1 MSELAVPADGTTVTR
16 WRRYGHD
23 RLYVRDAAGG
33 DLGYW
38 DLKTDEVRPAEER
51 WRDAVTAAAVAWR
64 LGDTPT
70 PAPPPA
76 ALPPEPP
83 APVLERAWLDL
94 ATNRP
99 GASVRETAEAA
110 YAAAPVRSTL
120 GRLLGVRTEETAW
133 RLGAKG
139 EEKVGAQLTKLERRD
154 PRWRSLH
161 AIPIGTRGSDI
172 DHLVIGPGGV
182 FTVNAKHHPGK
193 KIWVG
198 GSTFLVD
205 GFRQPYVRNARFEA
219 ARAADLLSR
228 ACGLSVAVHGLVVP
242 VNAAEVV
249 VRSQPTDVDV
259 VPRRQLAGWL
269 RRLGPSL
276 DDDQVAMVYD
286 AARRSTT
293 WR

>member
-23 RLYVRDAAGG
+23 RLYVRDAAGE

-38 DLKTDEVRPAEER
+38 DLKDDAVHPAEER
-51 WRDAVTAAAVAWR
+51 WREVVTAAAAAWQV
-64 LGDTPT
+64 GEV
-70 PAPPPA
+70 PAVPA
-76 ALPPEPP
+76 GPLTPEPP
-83 APVLERAWLDL
+83 ASALERAWLDL

-99 GASVRETAEAA
+99 GESVREVADAA

-120 GRLLGVRTEETAW
+120 GRLLGVRTEETSW
-133 RLGAKG
+133 RLGVKG
-139 EEKVGAQLTKLERRD
+139 EEKVAAQLAKLQRRD

-161 AIPIGTRGSDI
+161 AIPVGTRGSDI

-205 GFRQPYVRNARFEA
+205 GFRQPYLRNARFEA
-219 ARAADLLSR
+219 TRAADLLSR
-228 ACGLSVAVHGLVVP
+228 ACGLTVAVQGLVVP

-249 VRSQPTDVDV
+249 IKSQPVDVHV
-259 VPRRQLAGWL
+259 VPRRQLAGWF

-276 DDDQVAMVYD
+276 DDDQVAAVYD

>member
-23 RLYVRDAAGG
+23 RLYVRDAADL

-38 DLKTDEVRPAEER
+38 DLKTDEAHPADER
-51 WRDAVTAAAVAWR
+51 WREVVTSAASTWR
-64 LGDTPT
+64 GGDV
-70 PAPPPA
+70 
-76 ALPPEPP
+76 PP
-83 APVLERAWLDL
+83 APVPLAPEPLPAAERAWLDL

-99 GASVRETAEAA
+99 GEGVRDLAESA

-120 GRLLGVRTEETAW
+120 GRLLGVRTEETSW

-139 EEKVGAQLTKLERRD
+139 EEKVGAQLAKLERRD

-161 AIPIGTRGSDI
+161 AIPVGTRGSDI
-172 DHLVIGPGGV
+172 DHVVIGPGGV

-198 GSTFLVD
+198 GNTFLVD
-205 GFRQPYVRNARFEA
+205 GFQQPYVRNARFEA
-219 ARAADLLSR
+219 ARAADLLAR
-228 ACGLSVAVHGLVVP
+228 ACGHPVAVQGLIVP
-242 VNAAEVV
+242 VNAADVTV
-249 VRSQPTDVDV
+249 KSQPTDVHV
-259 VPRRQLAGWL
+259 VPRMQLVRWL

-276 DDDQVAMVYD
+276 DDDQVSALHDV
-286 AARRSTT
+286 ARRSTT